1 MEDEENKKTE
11 EITVSKEVAEEKVE
25 NQEEKTQEKVKEK
38 EVQKEEKPKKNSKK
52 AAKKEVNGEEEK
64 EKKKTTTKSKKEG
77 NKKSTKRENEKP
89 KKENIKNE
97 TNKKETDN
105 AKQRIQEVVNLMEEK
120 KELLPEKEEKQEKME
135 NQVKVENNFK
145 EQIDTKKE
153 EVEKTESE
161 EENPQQFVKVENKTK
176 GGKKGIAIALSIIA
190 AIIVIGIF
198 SVIFA
203 LTNINN
209 KILKGISILGIDV
222 SNLTADEAKQRINDA
237 INQKFSNDKESLV
250 LKHGD
255 SEVSV
260 NANTF
265 NAKFDVDSAVAK
277 AYNVGRG
284 GNIIANNYEIL
295 WLKLFPRE
303 IEAQLH
309 WDEEFMKTTLNDINS
324 KMKDAVVEYS
334 YYIEGKKLIV
344 VNGKEGYVIRK
355 EQLQN
360 QIIEQLEDI
369 HNPYKEIEIPVD
381 KKVPSK
387 IDLEK
392 IRNEIYKEPK
402 DAYVEKNPTKVHVEE
417 NGVDFGISMEE
428 AKKLIQEEKE
438 EYEIPLKITAPKKKL
453 SDLGEEAFPDQIA
466 SFSTIYDA
474 SAINRA
480 YNVELATKKI
490 NGTVIMPG
498 ETFSYNK
505 TVGSRTIEAGW
516 KEGTAYISG
525 KVVPSIGGGV
535 CQVSSTLYNTALLA
549 NLDITERTNHTFTVD
564 YVAASRDATV
574 YYGSL
579 DFCFKNTRTYPIK
592 IVATAQ
598 NGVCKISM
606 YGIKE
611 KVEYEIILQ
620 SKITSYINKTTTYK
634 EDPTLEVGKEVVE
647 QIGFN
652 GCRSEG
658 YKIVKHNGKIISQTL
673 LSKDTYSPQER
684 IVRKGTKVVQ

>member
-1 MEDEENKKTE
+1 MVILFQRKVYTYLREKNMEEENKKAE
-11 EITVSKEVAEEKVE
+11 EAAVSKETTEEKI
-25 NQEEKTQEKVKEK
+25 EK
-38 EVQKEEKPKKNSKK
+38 KEEKPKKKSSKNSKVELEK
-52 AAKKEVNGEEEK
+52 GTQKEVKEKNKKSEQNPKKKSTKKEEKVELGKEVIEDKKEDAKQIIQEVVEIIEEKKDIPLEKDNKQEIDKDKKQEEEK
-64 EKKKTTTKSKKEG
+64 ENTENQKVETENVEKDSQQFVQVENKIKSKK
-77 NKKSTKRENEKP
+77 
-89 KKENIKNE
+89 
-97 TNKKETDN
+97 
-105 AKQRIQEVVNLMEEK
+105 
-120 KELLPEKEEKQEKME
+120 
-135 NQVKVENNFK
+135 
-145 EQIDTKKE
+145 
-153 EVEKTESE
+153 
-161 EENPQQFVKVENKTK
+161 K
-176 GGKKGIAIALSIIA
+176 GVIITLSIAIIF
-190 AIIVIGIF
+190 IIVAVF
-198 SVIFA
+198 SIIFA
-203 LTNINN
+203 LMNISSQ

-222 SNLTADEAKQRINDA
+222 SDLTVEEARQRINDA
-237 INQKFSNDKESLV
+237 INQKFSNAKDGIV

-265 NAKFDVDSAVAK
+265 NAKFDVDSAVTK

-284 GNIIANNYEIL
+284 GNIVTNNYEIL
-295 WLKLFPRE
+295 WTRIFQRE
-303 IEAQLH
+303 IESELH
-309 WDEEFMKTTLNDINS
+309 WDEEFMKTTIDDINA

-334 YYIEGKKLIV
+334 YYIENKKLIV
-344 VNGKEGYVIRK
+344 VRGKEGYVIQK

-360 QIIEQLEDI
+360 QIIEQLKNI
-369 HNPYKEIEIPVD
+369 HNPYQEIEIPVQ
-381 KKVPSK
+381 KRKPSE

-402 DAYVEKNPTKVHVEE
+402 DAYVERNPTKVHVEE

-438 EYEIPLKITAPKKKL
+438 EYEIPLKITEAKRKL
-453 SDLGEEAFPDQIA
+453 SDLGEEAFADQLA
-466 SFSTIYDA
+466 TFSTIYDA
-474 SAINRA
+474 SAVNRA

-516 KEGTAYISG
+516 KEGTAYIAG
-525 KVVPSIGGGV
+525 KVVPSVGGGV
-535 CQVSSTLYNTALLA
+535 CQVSSTLYNAALLA
-549 NLDITERTNHTFTVD
+549 NLEITERTNHTFTVD

-592 IVATAQ
+592 IVASAR
-598 NGVCKISM
+598 NGVCKISFH
-606 YGIKE
+606 GIKE
-611 KVEYEIILQ
+611 EVEYEIVLQ
-620 SKITSYINKTTTYK
+620 SKITSYINNTTVYK
-634 EDPTLEVGKEVVE
+634 EDPSLEAGREVVE

-658 YKIVKHNGKIISQTL
+658 YKIVKLNGKIISQTL

-684 IVRKGTKVVQ
+684 IVRKGTKIVQ